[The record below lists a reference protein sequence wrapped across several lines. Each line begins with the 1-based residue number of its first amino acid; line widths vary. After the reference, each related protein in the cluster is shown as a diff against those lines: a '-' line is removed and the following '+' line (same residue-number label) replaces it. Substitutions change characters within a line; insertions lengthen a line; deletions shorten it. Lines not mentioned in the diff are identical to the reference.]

1 MIQNTY
7 QVKGM
12 HCASCASIITRDLT
26 KLAGVQ
32 SVDVNVATEQAQIEF
47 DPNQVSITVM
57 NQSLKKLGYSL
68 EGKETLV
75 PVADIKTTQASDI
88 LAGERLKVEASLP
101 VALWVFALMLW
112 EITARIV
119 PSVPNL
125 AFPME
130 WLNVVLFLLSTAV
143 FFWIGKPFL
152 LGVVRFVR
160 FRVANMDT
168 LIGIGTLAAYFY
180 SSLITLFPSVRDWL
194 RLPSDTYFDVTIIVI
209 SFVTFGK
216 YLESRAKAKTGAA
229 IEKLLSLQA
238 KTALVVRDG
247 QEQEIPLD
255 AVIVGDSLRIK
266 PGSKIPVDGTVIEGE
281 SRVDE
286 SMLTGEP
293 MPVEKHSGD
302 TVVGGTVNQS
312 GTLLMRATAVGEATL
327 LAHIVQ
333 MVQTAQGSR
342 APIQKL
348 ADQISAV
355 FVPVVLVIAV
365 LTVVLWGV
373 IGSQYFPLI
382 DALILG
388 VLSAVGVLV
397 IACPCALGLA
407 TPTAV
412 VVGVGKGAEQGILIK
427 NASVLEALHKVTT
440 LVIDKTGTLTIG
452 KPVVT
457 SVEVMEGRATHT
469 ALSLVGSLEQ
479 FSEHPI
485 AHAIA
490 RQVAAEHVPIQSV
503 TDFANIPGKGV
514 TGRIAGKEYWVGNA
528 TLVREYHPSF
538 DLKKLIAITEQGNT
552 PVLLFDREGVI
563 ALLGIGDTIKPEAK
577 VAIEK
582 LRTLGIEVIMATGD
596 DHHTAE
602 QIAKEVGIAT
612 IHAGVLPADKQK
624 LVQTLQAEGKV
635 VAMAGD
641 GVNDAPALAQADV
654 SLAMSTGTDVA
665 IETADVTLLHG
676 DILKIEKA
684 LLLSRATLRTIKQN
698 LFWAF
703 VYNLVGIPLAAG
715 AFYPFT
721 GWLLSP
727 VFAGLAMA
735 FSSVSVVINALRLKW
750 QKIA

>member
-333 MVQTAQGSR
+333 MVQRAQGSR

-490 RQVAAEHVPIQSV
+490 KQVAAEHVPIQSV
-503 TDFANIPGKGV
+503 TDFINIPGKGV
-514 TGRIAGKEYWVGNA
+514 AGRIAGKEYWVGNA

-538 DLKKLIAITEQGNT
+538 DLKKLTAITEQGNT

-612 IHAGVLPADKQK
+612 IHAGMLPADKQK

>member
-12 HCASCASIITRDLT
+12 HCASCASIITRDLA
-26 KLAGVQ
+26 KFAGVQ

-57 NQSLKKLGYSL
+57 NQSLEKLGYSL

-75 PVADIKTTQASDI
+75 PVADIKTAQASDI

-125 AFPME
+125 PFPME

-355 FVPVVLVIAV
+355 FVPVVLVTAV
-365 LTVVLWGV
+365 LTVALWGV

-503 TDFANIPGKGV
+503 TDFINIPGKGV
-514 TGRIAGKEYWVGNA
+514 AGRIAGREYWVGNA

-750 QKIA
+750 QLLR

>member
-12 HCASCASIITRDLT
+12 HCASCASIITRDLA

-57 NQSLKKLGYSL
+57 NQSLEKLGYSL

-75 PVADIKTTQASDI
+75 PVADIKTTQAGDI

-130 WLNVVLFLLSTAV
+130 WLNVVLFLLSTTV
-143 FFWIGKPFL
+143 LFWIGKPFL

-247 QEQEIPLD
+247 QEQEIPLE
-255 AVIVGDSLRIK
+255 AVVVGDSLRIK
-266 PGSKIPVDGTVIEGE
+266 PGSKIPVDGMVIEGE

-302 TVVGGTVNQS
+302 TLVGGTVNQS

-342 APIQKL
+342 APLQKL

-355 FVPVVLVIAV
+355 FVPVVLVIAI

-373 IGSQYFPLI
+373 IGSQYFG
-382 DALILG
+382 ILG
-388 VLSAVGVLV
+388 DTFNSKL
-397 IACPCALGLA
+397 
-407 TPTAV
+407 
-412 VVGVGKGAEQGILIK
+412 LI
-427 NASVLEALHKVTT
+427 
-440 LVIDKTGTLTIG
+440 
-452 KPVVT
+452 
-457 SVEVMEGRATHT
+457 
-469 ALSLVGSLEQ
+469 
-479 FSEHPI
+479 
-485 AHAIA
+485 
-490 RQVAAEHVPIQSV
+490 
-503 TDFANIPGKGV
+503 
-514 TGRIAGKEYWVGNA
+514 
-528 TLVREYHPSF
+528 
-538 DLKKLIAITEQGNT
+538 
-552 PVLLFDREGVI
+552 
-563 ALLGIGDTIKPEAK
+563 
-577 VAIEK
+577 
-582 LRTLGIEVIMATGD
+582 
-596 DHHTAE
+596 
-602 QIAKEVGIAT
+602 
-612 IHAGVLPADKQK
+612 
-624 LVQTLQAEGKV
+624 
-635 VAMAGD
+635 
-641 GVNDAPALAQADV
+641 
-654 SLAMSTGTDVA
+654 
-665 IETADVTLLHG
+665 
-676 DILKIEKA
+676 
-684 LLLSRATLRTIKQN
+684 
-698 LFWAF
+698 
-703 VYNLVGIPLAAG
+703 
-715 AFYPFT
+715 
-721 GWLLSP
+721 
-727 VFAGLAMA
+727 
-735 FSSVSVVINALRLKW
+735 
-750 QKIA
+750 

>member
-1 MIQNTY
+1 
-7 QVKGM
+7 M
-12 HCASCASIITRDLT
+12 HCASCASIITRDLA

-365 LTVVLWGV
+365 LTVALWGV

-457 SVEVMEGRATHT
+457 SVEVMEGGVTHT

-490 RQVAAEHVPIQSV
+490 QQVAAELIPIQSV

-528 TLVREYHPSF
+528 TLVQEYHPSF

-552 PVLLFDREGVI
+552 PVFLFDREGVI

-596 DHHTAE
+596 DYHTAE
-602 QIAKEVGIAT
+602 QIAKEVGIT
-612 IHAGVLPADKQK
+612 TVHAGVLPADKQK

>member
-12 HCASCASIITRDLT
+12 HCASCASIITRDLA

-365 LTVVLWGV
+365 LTVALWGV

-457 SVEVMEGRATHT
+457 SVEVMEGGVTHT

-490 RQVAAEHVPIQSV
+490 QQVAAELIPIQSV

-528 TLVREYHPSF
+528 TLVQEYHPSF

-552 PVLLFDREGVI
+552 PVFLFDREGVI

-596 DHHTAE
+596 DYHTAE
-602 QIAKEVGIAT
+602 QIAKEVGIT
-612 IHAGVLPADKQK
+612 TVHAGVLPADKQK

>member
-12 HCASCASIITRDLT
+12 HCASCASIITRDLA

-57 NQSLKKLGYSL
+57 NQSLEKLGYSL

-75 PVADIKTTQASDI
+75 PVADIKTTQAGDI

-130 WLNVVLFLLSTAV
+130 WLNVVLFLLSTTV
-143 FFWIGKPFL
+143 LFWIGKPFL

-247 QEQEIPLD
+247 QEQEIPLE
-255 AVIVGDSLRIK
+255 AVVVGDSLRIK

-355 FVPVVLVIAV
+355 FVPVVLVTAV
-365 LTVVLWGV
+365 LTVALWGV

-452 KPVVT
+452 KPVLT
-457 SVEVMEGRATHT
+457 SVEVMEGGVTHT

-490 RQVAAEHVPIQSV
+490 QQVAADHVPIQSV

-538 DLKKLIAITEQGNT
+538 DLKKLTAITERGNT

-665 IETADVTLLHG
+665 IETADVALLHG

-715 AFYPFT
+715 VFYPFT

-750 QKIA
+750 QPLR